1 MWLREFQRKLNTARG
16 ELVSRVVKLVPATS
30 FVVMTSQ
37 LISLLDHYSPVCK
50 RGDGATGWSGRAKRR
65 CIINKKKPNVW
76 S

>member
-37 LISLLDHYSPVCK
+37 LISLLDHYSPVSR
-50 RGDGATGWSGRAKRR
+50 RGDAATGWSGRAEGR
-65 CIINKKKPNVW
+65 CIINKKKSNVW

>member
-1 MWLREFQRKLNTARG
+1 MWLREFQRKLNTARS

-37 LISLLDHYSPVCK
+37 LISLLDHYSLVCR
-50 RGDGATGWSGRAKRR
+50 RGDGATGWFGRTEGR